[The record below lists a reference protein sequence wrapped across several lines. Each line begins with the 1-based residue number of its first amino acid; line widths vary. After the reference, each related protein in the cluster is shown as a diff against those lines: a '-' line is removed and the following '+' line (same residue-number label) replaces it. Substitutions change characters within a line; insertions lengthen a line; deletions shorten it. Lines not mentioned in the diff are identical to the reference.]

1 MNLEVRYGKKAISE
15 WQELLKEKK
24 NELGKMEE
32 TIAEMKETLEVKT
45 DDFKILRKG
54 ELDINVLEL
63 TFKV

>member
-32 TIAEMKETLEVKT
+32 TIAEMKETLEAK
-45 DDFKILRKG
+45 DRRLQ
-54 ELDINVLEL
+54 NLEKRCIRYKR
-63 TFKV
+63 TSN

>member
-54 ELDINVLEL
+54 ELDINVLQTDL
-63 TFKV
+63 